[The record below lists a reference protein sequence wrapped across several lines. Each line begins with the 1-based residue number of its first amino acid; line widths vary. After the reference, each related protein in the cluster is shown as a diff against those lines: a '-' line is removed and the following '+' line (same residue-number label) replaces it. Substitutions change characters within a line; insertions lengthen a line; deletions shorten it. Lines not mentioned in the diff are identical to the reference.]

1 MKQVVTILTGL
12 LIAAGPAF
20 AFKVTMSTNTEGGD
34 KPAVIG
40 VTNLPDGT
48 ELMVTVK
55 RSESGY
61 MAQSKVRVSNGSF
74 RAGPFSQKA
83 APLIPGTYTVEISTP
98 IAAVQSPS
106 VRSVIGRDGSNL
118 EGPLAKQSTFGGK
131 TLGGKVVEYQTAFTV
146 GGGKSSADADRAAK
160 AQANQEKHEWWL
172 KSCKDNCGL
181 VEGVARSRG
190 ERFDWDTCYTKC
202 LAEEPRRK

>member
-1 MKQVVTILTGL
+1 MKRVITILTSL
-12 LIAAGPAF
+12 LIAAAPAF
-20 AFKVTMSTNTEGGD
+20 AFKVTMSAKTEGGD

-55 RSESGY
+55 RGESGY
-61 MAQSKVRVSNGSF
+61 MAQGKVRVSNGSF

-83 APLIPGTYTVEISTP
+83 APLIPGTYTIEISTP

-131 TLGGKVVEYQTAFTV
+131 VVEYQTSFTV
-146 GGGKSSADADRAAK
+146 GGGKSSIDADRTAR
-160 AQANQEKHEWWL
+160 AQANKEKHEWWL
-172 KSCKDNCGL
+172 KSCKSNCDL
-181 VEGVARSRG
+181 VEGVARNRG
-190 ERFDWDTCYTKC
+190 ERFDWDACYTKC
-202 LAEEPRRK
+202 LAEEPPRR